1 MERERWDKR
10 VEFILAS
17 MGSAIGL
24 GNVWRFPYMVY
35 QNGGG
40 AFLIPYIIA
49 LFTAGIPLMIAEYTL
64 GIRMQGGA
72 PQVFKKLSPKLE
84 WIGWFQIVLV
94 FFIATYYT
102 VLMAWSFDYLFY
114 SLNLA
119 WGKDTASFFYNTHL
133 QISESPSKLGAI
145 RLPIVIG
152 LILSWAWIY
161 FSIFK
166 GPKMTGKVVYFTV
179 LTPWIILIT
188 LFIRGITLPNS
199 IEGLKYYLTPNFK
212 ALTNPRVWLAAYGQV
227 FFSLSLAMGTMIA
240 YSSYLK
246 PDSDVNNN
254 AFMVSLA
261 DAGTA
266 FFAGFSVFS
275 VLGYLAMALNTTV
288 PTVTKSGF
296 GLAFITYPTAV
307 NFLPLAPLF
316 GVLFNLLLLTL
327 AIDSAF
333 SQIEGITTG
342 LMDKWK
348 MSRLKALYIT
358 IIPAFLIGL
367 IYTTRGGFY
376 WIDVVD
382 YFVCSFGLTLAGVLE
397 AIAVGYIWGAKNA
410 REKANEFSDFKIGIW
425 WDIALKYVTPLVLLV
440 SFGTSVYSIL
450 KKPYGGYPL
459 WVTIVGFGVFLISLI
474 AAFVLQK
481 IRGKEE

>member
-1 MERERWDKR
+1 MERARWDKR

-49 LFTAGIPLMIAEYTL
+49 LFTAGIPLIIAEYTL

-72 PQVFKKLSPKLE
+72 PRAFKKLSPKLE
-84 WIGWFQIVLV
+84 WMGWFQIVLV

-179 LTPWIILIT
+179 LTPWIILLI

-212 ALTNPRVWLAAYGQV
+212 ALANPRVWLAAYGQV

-261 DAGTA
+261 DTGTA

-275 VLGYLAMALNTTV
+275 ILGYLAMALNTTV

-333 SQIEGITTG
+333 SQIEGIATG